1 MTTDSTLR
9 VMSLIERTNLSKKDF
24 AIKAGI
30 TPPAFS
36 RSLKNGFSLEYL
48 SRIAKAFGEDLDW
61 LRYGQTKVGIKK
73 ELSEANGTMTQGH
86 ATINTINGE
95 NNKGTQT
102 INASEDDCRVLRERI
117 AMLEEKITLQDK
129 VIADKEEEIRFLRGM
144 LSGDGVPKSVPCE

>member
-9 VMSLIERTNLSKKDF
+9 VRSLIERTNLSKKDF

-73 ELSEANGTMTQGH
+73 ELSAANGTMTQGH

-144 LSGDGVPKSVPCE
+144 LSGNGVPKSVPCE

>member
-9 VMSLIERTNLSKKDF
+9 VMSLIGRTNLSKKDF

-48 SRIAKAFGEDLDW
+48 ARIAKAFGEDLDW
-61 LRYGQTKVGIKK
+61 LRYGQTKADAKK
-73 ELSEANGTMTQGH
+73 ELAVDNGSMAQGY

-117 AMLEEKITLQDK
+117 AMLEEKIALQDK
-129 VIADKEEEIRFLRGM
+129 VIADKEEEIMFLRKM

>member
-73 ELSEANGTMTQGH
+73 ELSAANGTMAQGH

-117 AMLEEKITLQDK
+117 AMLEDKIAMQDK

-144 LSGDGVPKSVPCE
+144 LSGDGVPKNVPCE

>member
-9 VMSLIERTNLSKKDF
+9 VMSLIGRTNLSKKDF

-48 SRIAKAFGEDLDW
+48 ARIAKAFGEDLDW
-61 LRYGQTKVGIKK
+61 LRYGQAKADAKK
-73 ELSEANGTMTQGH
+73 ELAVDNGSMAQGY

-102 INASEDDCRVLRERI
+102 INSSEDDCRVLRERI
-117 AMLEEKITLQDK
+117 AMLEEKIALQDK
-129 VIADKEEEIRFLRGM
+129 VIADKEEEIMFLRKM

>member
-48 SRIAKAFGEDLDW
+48 ARIAKAFGEDLDW
-61 LRYGQTKVGIKK
+61 LRYGKTKADTQK
-73 ELSEANGTMTQGH
+73 ELSVDNGSIAQGY

-95 NNKGTQT
+95 NNKGTQM
-102 INASEDDCRVLRERI
+102 INASGDDCRVLRERI
-117 AMLEEKITLQDK
+117 AMLEEKIALQSE
-129 VIADKEEEIRFLRGM
+129 VIADKEEEIMFLRKM
-144 LSGDGVPKSVPCE
+144 LSVNGVPKSVPGE

>member
-48 SRIAKAFGEDLDW
+48 ARIAKAFGEDLDW
-61 LRYGQTKVGIKK
+61 LRYGKTKADAKK
-73 ELSEANGTMTQGH
+73 ELPVDNGSMAQGY

-102 INASEDDCRVLRERI
+102 INASGDDCRVLRERI
-117 AMLEEKITLQDK
+117 AMLEEKIALESE
-129 VIADKEEEIRFLRGM
+129 VIADKEEEIMFLRKM
-144 LSGDGVPKSVPCE
+144 LSGNDVPKSVPCE

>member
-73 ELSEANGTMTQGH
+73 ELSAANGTMAQGH

-102 INASEDDCRVLRERI
+102 INSSEDDCRVLRERI
-117 AMLEEKITLQDK
+117 AMLEEKIALQDK

>member
-9 VMSLIERTNLSKKDF
+9 VMSLIGRTNLSKKDF

-48 SRIAKAFGEDLDW
+48 ARIAKAFGEDLDW
-61 LRYGQTKVGIKK
+61 LRYGQAKADAQK
-73 ELSEANGTMTQGH
+73 ELSVDNGSMAQGH

-102 INASEDDCRVLRERI
+102 INSSEDDCRVLRERI
-117 AMLEEKITLQDK
+117 AMLEEKIALQDK
-129 VIADKEEEIRFLRGM
+129 VIADKEEEIMFLRKM

>member
-48 SRIAKAFGEDLDW
+48 ARIAKAFGEDLDW
-61 LRYGQTKVGIKK
+61 LRYGKTKADTKK
-73 ELSEANGTMTQGH
+73 ELSVDNGSMAQGY

-102 INASEDDCRVLRERI
+102 INASGDDCRVLRERI
-117 AMLEEKITLQDK
+117 AMLEEKIALQSE
-129 VIADKEEEIRFLRGM
+129 VIADKEEEIMFLRKM

>member
-9 VMSLIERTNLSKKDF
+9 VMSLIGRTNLSKKDF

-48 SRIAKAFGEDLDW
+48 ARIAKAFGEDLDW
-61 LRYGQTKVGIKK
+61 LRYGQAKADAKK
-73 ELSEANGTMTQGH
+73 ELSLDNGSMAQGYV
-86 ATINTINGE
+86 TINGE

-102 INASEDDCRVLRERI
+102 INASEDDCRVLHERI
-117 AMLEEKITLQDK
+117 AMLEEKIALQSK
-129 VIADKEEEIRFLRGM
+129 VIADKEEEIMFLRKM

>member
-9 VMSLIERTNLSKKDF
+9 VMSLIGRTNLSKKDF

-48 SRIAKAFGEDLDW
+48 ARIAKAFGEDLDW
-61 LRYGQTKVGIKK
+61 LRYGKTKADAQK
-73 ELSEANGTMTQGH
+73 ELSVNNGSMVQGY

-102 INASEDDCRVLRERI
+102 INASGDDCRVLRERI
-117 AMLEEKITLQDK
+117 AMLEEKIALQSE
-129 VIADKEEEIRFLRGM
+129 VIADKEEEIMFLRKM
-144 LSGDGVPKSVPCE
+144 LSDNGVPKSVPCE

>member
-48 SRIAKAFGEDLDW
+48 ARIAKAFGEDLDW
-61 LRYGQTKVGIKK
+61 LRYGKTKADTQK
-73 ELSEANGTMTQGH
+73 ELSVDNGSMAQGY

-95 NNKGTQT
+95 NNKGTQM
-102 INASEDDCRVLRERI
+102 INASGDDCRVLRERI
-117 AMLEEKITLQDK
+117 AMLEEKIALQSE
-129 VIADKEEEIRFLRGM
+129 VIADKEEEIMFLRKM
-144 LSGDGVPKSVPCE
+144 LSVNGVPKSVPCE

>member
-9 VMSLIERTNLSKKDF
+9 VRSLIERTNLSKKDF

-61 LRYGQTKVGIKK
+61 LRYGQAKVGAKK
-73 ELSEANGTMTQGH
+73 ELSTANGTMTQGH

-117 AMLEEKITLQDK
+117 AMLEEKIALQDK

>member
-9 VMSLIERTNLSKKDF
+9 VMSLIEHTNLSKKDF

-73 ELSEANGTMTQGH
+73 ELSAANGTMTQGH

-117 AMLEEKITLQDK
+117 AMLEEKIALQDK

>member
-48 SRIAKAFGEDLDW
+48 ARIAKAFGEDLDW
-61 LRYGQTKVGIKK
+61 LRYGKTKADTQK
-73 ELSEANGTMTQGH
+73 ELSVDNGSMAQGY

-102 INASEDDCRVLRERI
+102 INASGDDCRVLRERI
-117 AMLEEKITLQDK
+117 AMLEEKIALQSE
-129 VIADKEEEIRFLRGM
+129 VIADKEEEIMFLRKM
-144 LSGDGVPKSVPCE
+144 LSVNGVPKSVPCE

>member
-48 SRIAKAFGEDLDW
+48 ARIAKAFGEDLDW
-61 LRYGQTKVGIKK
+61 LRYGKTKADAQKQ
-73 ELSEANGTMTQGH
+73 LSVDNGSMAQGY

-102 INASEDDCRVLRERI
+102 INASGDDCRVLRERI
-117 AMLEEKITLQDK
+117 AMLEEKIALQSE
-129 VIADKEEEIRFLRGM
+129 VIADKEEEIMFLRKM
-144 LSGDGVPKSVPCE
+144 LSVNGVPKSVPCE

>member
-9 VMSLIERTNLSKKDF
+9 VVSLIGRTNLSKKDF

-48 SRIAKAFGEDLDW
+48 ARIAKAFGEDLDW
-61 LRYGQTKVGIKK
+61 LRYGKTKADAQK
-73 ELSEANGTMTQGH
+73 ELSVNNGSMVQGY

-102 INASEDDCRVLRERI
+102 INASGDDCRVLRERI
-117 AMLEEKITLQDK
+117 AMLEEKIALQSE
-129 VIADKEEEIRFLRGM
+129 VIADKEEEIMFLRKM
-144 LSGDGVPKSVPCE
+144 LSGNGVPKSVPCE

>member
-9 VMSLIERTNLSKKDF
+9 VMSLIGRTKLSKKDF

-48 SRIAKAFGEDLDW
+48 ARIAKAFGEDLDW
-61 LRYGQTKVGIKK
+61 LRYGQTKADAKK
-73 ELSEANGTMTQGH
+73 ELSLDNGSMAQGY

-102 INASEDDCRVLRERI
+102 INASEDDCRVLHERI
-117 AMLEEKITLQDK
+117 AMLEEKIALQSK
-129 VIADKEEEIRFLRGM
+129 VIADKEEEIMFLRKM

>member
-73 ELSEANGTMTQGH
+73 ELSAANGTMAQGH

-144 LSGDGVPKSVPCE
+144 LSGDGVPKNVLCE

>member
-9 VMSLIERTNLSKKDF
+9 VMSLIGRTNLSKKDF

-48 SRIAKAFGEDLDW
+48 ARIAKAFGEDLDW
-61 LRYGQTKVGIKK
+61 LRYGQTKADAIK
-73 ELSEANGTMTQGH
+73 ELSLDNGSMAQGY

-117 AMLEEKITLQDK
+117 AMLEEKIALQDK
-129 VIADKEEEIRFLRGM
+129 VIADKEEEIMFLRKM

>member
-9 VMSLIERTNLSKKDF
+9 VRSLIERTNLSKKDF

-73 ELSEANGTMTQGH
+73 ELSAANGTMPQGH

-117 AMLEEKITLQDK
+117 AMLEDKIAMQDK

-144 LSGDGVPKSVPCE
+144 LSGDGVPKNVPCE

>member
-9 VMSLIERTNLSKKDF
+9 VMSLIGRTNLSKKDF

-48 SRIAKAFGEDLDW
+48 ARIAKAFGEDLDW
-61 LRYGQTKVGIKK
+61 LRYGQAKADAKK
-73 ELSEANGTMTQGH
+73 ELAVDNGSMAQGY

-95 NNKGTQT
+95 NNNGTQT
-102 INASEDDCRVLRERI
+102 INTSEDDCRVLRERI
-117 AMLEEKITLQDK
+117 AMLEEKIALQDK
-129 VIADKEEEIRFLRGM
+129 VIADKEEEIMFLRKM

>member
-48 SRIAKAFGEDLDW
+48 ARIAKAFGEDLDW
-61 LRYGQTKVGIKK
+61 LRYGKTKADAKK
-73 ELSEANGTMTQGH
+73 ELSVDNGSMAQGY

-95 NNKGTQT
+95 NNKGTQM
-102 INASEDDCRVLRERI
+102 LREMI
-117 AMLEEKITLQDK
+117 AGCCASAL
-129 VIADKEEEIRFLRGM
+129 
-144 LSGDGVPKSVPCE
+144 PCWRKRLLCKARLLPTKKRK

>member
-9 VMSLIERTNLSKKDF
+9 VMSLIGRTNLSKKDF

-48 SRIAKAFGEDLDW
+48 ARIAKAFGEDLDW
-61 LRYGQTKVGIKK
+61 LRYGKTKADAQK
-73 ELSEANGTMTQGH
+73 ELSVNNGSMVQGY

-102 INASEDDCRVLRERI
+102 INASGDDCRVLRERI
-117 AMLEEKITLQDK
+117 AMLEEKIALQSE
-129 VIADKEEEIRFLRGM
+129 VIADKEEEIMFLRKM
-144 LSGDGVPKSVPCE
+144 LSDNSVPKSVPCE

>member
-73 ELSEANGTMTQGH
+73 ELSAANGTMTQGH

>member
-48 SRIAKAFGEDLDW
+48 ARIAKAFGEDLDW
-61 LRYGQTKVGIKK
+61 LRYGKTKADAQK
-73 ELSEANGTMTQGH
+73 ELSVDNGSMVQGY

-102 INASEDDCRVLRERI
+102 INASGDDCRVLRERI
-117 AMLEEKITLQDK
+117 AMLEEKIALQSE
-129 VIADKEEEIRFLRGM
+129 VIADKEEEIMFLRKM

>member
-48 SRIAKAFGEDLDW
+48 ARIAKAFGEDLDW
-61 LRYGQTKVGIKK
+61 LRYGKTKADAQKQ
-73 ELSEANGTMTQGH
+73 LSVDNGSMAQGF

-95 NNKGTQT
+95 NNKGTQM
-102 INASEDDCRVLRERI
+102 INASGDDCRVLRERI
-117 AMLEEKITLQDK
+117 AMLEEKIALQSE
-129 VIADKEEEIRFLRGM
+129 VIADKEEEIMFLRKM
-144 LSGDGVPKSVPCE
+144 LSVNGVPKSVPCE

>member
-61 LRYGQTKVGIKK
+61 LRYGKTKADAQK
-73 ELSEANGTMTQGH
+73 ELSVDNGSMVQGY

-102 INASEDDCRVLRERI
+102 INASGDDCRVLRERI
-117 AMLEEKITLQDK
+117 AMLEEKIALQSE
-129 VIADKEEEIRFLRGM
+129 VIADKEEEIMFLRKM

>member
-9 VMSLIERTNLSKKDF
+9 VRSLIERTNLSKKDF

-73 ELSEANGTMTQGH
+73 ELSAANGTMTQGH

>member
-9 VMSLIERTNLSKKDF
+9 VMSLIGRTNLSKKDF

-48 SRIAKAFGEDLDW
+48 ARIAKAFGEDLDW
-61 LRYGQTKVGIKK
+61 LRYGKTKADAQKD
-73 ELSEANGTMTQGH
+73 LSVNNGSMVQGY

-102 INASEDDCRVLRERI
+102 INASGDDCRVLRERI
-117 AMLEEKITLQDK
+117 AMLEEKIALQSE
-129 VIADKEEEIRFLRGM
+129 VIADKEEEIMFLRKM
-144 LSGDGVPKSVPCE
+144 LSGNGVPKSVPRE

>member
-9 VMSLIERTNLSKKDF
+9 VMSLIGRTNLSKKDF

-48 SRIAKAFGEDLDW
+48 ARIAKAFGEDLDW
-61 LRYGQTKVGIKK
+61 LRYGKTKADVQK
-73 ELSEANGTMTQGH
+73 ELSVNNGSMVQGY

-102 INASEDDCRVLRERI
+102 INASGDDCRVLRERI
-117 AMLEEKITLQDK
+117 AMLEEKIALQSE
-129 VIADKEEEIRFLRGM
+129 VIADKEEEIMFLRKM
-144 LSGDGVPKSVPCE
+144 LSGNGVPKSVPCE

>member
-48 SRIAKAFGEDLDW
+48 ARIAKAFGEDLDW
-61 LRYGQTKVGIKK
+61 LRYGQAKADAKK
-73 ELSEANGTMTQGH
+73 ELSVDNGSMAQGY

-102 INASEDDCRVLRERI
+102 INSSEDDCRVLRERI
-117 AMLEEKITLQDK
+117 AMLEEKIALQDK
-129 VIADKEEEIRFLRGM
+129 VIADKEEEIMFLRKM

>member
-61 LRYGQTKVGIKK
+61 LRYGQTMVGIKK
-73 ELSEANGTMTQGH
+73 ELSAANGTMTQGH

-117 AMLEEKITLQDK
+117 AMLEEKIALQDK

>member
-61 LRYGQTKVGIKK
+61 LRYGQTMVGIKK
-73 ELSEANGTMTQGH
+73 ELSAANGTMTQGH

-117 AMLEEKITLQDK
+117 AMLEEKIALQDK

-144 LSGDGVPKSVPCE
+144 LSGDGVPKSVLCE

>member
-9 VMSLIERTNLSKKDF
+9 VMSLIGRTNLSKKDF

-48 SRIAKAFGEDLDW
+48 ARIAKAFGEDLDW
-61 LRYGQTKVGIKK
+61 LRYGKTKADAQK
-73 ELSEANGTMTQGH
+73 ELSVNNGSMVQGY

-102 INASEDDCRVLRERI
+102 INASGDDCRVLRERI
-117 AMLEEKITLQDK
+117 AMLEEKIALQSE
-129 VIADKEEEIRFLRGM
+129 VIADKEEEIMFLRKM
-144 LSGDGVPKSVPCE
+144 LSGNDVPKSVPCE

>member
-9 VMSLIERTNLSKKDF
+9 VMSLIGRTNLSKKDF

-48 SRIAKAFGEDLDW
+48 ARIAKAFGEDLDW
-61 LRYGQTKVGIKK
+61 LRYGKTKADAQK
-73 ELSEANGTMTQGH
+73 ELSVNNGSMVQGY

-102 INASEDDCRVLRERI
+102 INASGDDCRVLRERI
-117 AMLEEKITLQDK
+117 AMLEEKIALQSE
-129 VIADKEEEIRFLRGM
+129 VIADKEEEIMFLRKM
-144 LSGDGVPKSVPCE
+144 LSVNGVPKSVPCE

>member
-73 ELSEANGTMTQGH
+73 ELSAANGTMAQGH

-102 INASEDDCRVLRERI
+102 INSSEDDCRVLRERI
-117 AMLEEKITLQDK
+117 AMLEEKIALQDK
-129 VIADKEEEIRFLRGM
+129 VIADKEEEIKFLRKM

>member
-9 VMSLIERTNLSKKDF
+9 VMSLIGRTNLSKKDF
-24 AIKAGI
+24 ATKCGI

-48 SRIAKAFGEDLDW
+48 ARIAKAFDEDLDW
-61 LRYGQTKVGIKK
+61 LRYGQAKADAKK
-73 ELSEANGTMTQGH
+73 ELSVDNGSMAQGY

-102 INASEDDCRVLRERI
+102 INSSEDDCRVLRERI
-117 AMLEEKITLQDK
+117 AMLEEKIALQDK
-129 VIADKEEEIRFLRGM
+129 VIADKEEEIKFLRKM

>member
-9 VMSLIERTNLSKKDF
+9 VMSLIGRTNLSKKDF

-48 SRIAKAFGEDLDW
+48 ARIAKAFGEDLDW
-61 LRYGQTKVGIKK
+61 LRYGQAKADAQK
-73 ELSEANGTMTQGH
+73 ELAVDNGSMAQGH

-117 AMLEEKITLQDK
+117 AMLEEKIALQSK
-129 VIADKEEEIRFLRGM
+129 VIADKEEEIKFLRKM